1 MELKQVWMSRDTRKQ
16 SRYSLRTL
24 GGILGIVILALALV
38 LGGTI
43 LGFMLGWPIRL
54 VSVGLWLGVT
64 VLLVALALRLGQ
76 NTVRDATLYFLTRD
90 DRALCG
96 GCPAAGGYG
105 TFSA

>member
-1 MELKQVWMSRDTRKQ
+1 MELKQVWMSRDTQNQ

-24 GGILGIVILALALV
+24 GGILGIAMLALVLV
-38 LGGTI
+38 LGGTT
-43 LGFMLGWPIRL
+43 LGFMLGWPMRM

-64 VLLVALALRLGQ
+64 VLLVVLALSGTEYRAGCHPLFPDPG
-76 NTVRDATLYFLTRD
+76 RP
-90 DRALCG
+90 ALCG